1 MGNPTRQSTPVP
13 AMAAHARAD
22 VAAPRGCT
30 NFRLRQLMRRLDQH
44 YDAELSKA
52 GLRTTQYSL
61 LSHVVQ
67 LEPVRPGD
75 LARAMKMQ
83 PSTLTRNLQPLVD
96 AGWVL
101 LGPGTDARSRSIT
114 ATQAGH
120 DKRLQAQRRWK
131 AAQLGV
137 NGLLGAARVAALHD
151 LIDQSLELLAV
162 HPPAPSTED
171 SNG

>member
-1 MGNPTRQSTPVP
+1 MGNPTRQSTLVP

-131 AAQLGV
+131 AAQSGV

-151 LIDQSLELLAV
+151 LIDQSLELLAL
-162 HPPAPSTED
+162 HPPAPSTGD

>member
-1 MGNPTRQSTPVP
+1 MSIPARQTTPMP
-13 AMAAHARAD
+13 AMAPDARAD

-30 NFRLRQLMRRLDQH
+30 HLRLRQLMRRLDQH
-44 YDAELSKA
+44 YDAELAKV

-61 LSHVVQ
+61 LSHVVR

-83 PSTLTRNLQPLVD
+83 PSTLTRNLQPLID
-96 AGWVL
+96 AGWVA

-114 ATQAGH
+114 ATQAGR

-131 AAQLGV
+131 AAQLGI
-137 NGLLGAARVAALHD
+137 NRILGDGRVVALHE
-151 LIDQSLELLAV
+151 LIDQSMELLAA
-162 HPPAPSTED
+162 PPLPLRAGE
-171 SNG
+171 NNA

>member
-151 LIDQSLELLAV
+151 LIDQSLELLAL
-162 HPPAPSTED
+162 HPPAPSTGEN
-171 SNG
+171 NG

>member
-151 LIDQSLELLAV
+151 LIDQSLELLAL
-162 HPPAPSTED
+162 HPPAPSTGD

>member
-61 LSHVVQ
+61 LSHVVR

-162 HPPAPSTED
+162 HPPAPSTGD

>member
-61 LSHVVQ
+61 LRSSSGSN
-67 LEPVRPGD
+67 RCGRATWPG
-75 LARAMKMQ
+75 
-83 PSTLTRNLQPLVD
+83 P
-96 AGWVL
+96 
-101 LGPGTDARSRSIT
+101 
-114 ATQAGH
+114 
-120 DKRLQAQRRWK
+120 
-131 AAQLGV
+131 
-137 NGLLGAARVAALHD
+137 
-151 LIDQSLELLAV
+151 
-162 HPPAPSTED
+162 
-171 SNG
+171 

>member
-1 MGNPTRQSTPVP
+1 MDDPIRQSTPLP
-13 AMAAHARAD
+13 AVAWQARAD

-61 LSHVVQ
+61 LSHVVR
-67 LEPVRPGD
+67 LGPLRPGD

-101 LGPGTDARSRSIT
+101 LGPGADARSRSIT
-114 ATQAGH
+114 ATPAGR
-120 DKRLQAQRRWK
+120 DKRMQAQRRWK

-137 NGLLGAARVAALHD
+137 NELLGAARVAALHD

-162 HPPAPSTED
+162 RPPAPSTGD